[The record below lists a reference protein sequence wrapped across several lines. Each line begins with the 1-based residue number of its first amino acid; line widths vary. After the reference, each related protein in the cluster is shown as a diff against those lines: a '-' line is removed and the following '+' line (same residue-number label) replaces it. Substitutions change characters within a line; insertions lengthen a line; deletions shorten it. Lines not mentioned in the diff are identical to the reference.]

1 MELITAITIAYIV
14 TVATVALVATV
25 VVLRDIAKSKQD
37 QPVQTIQLVAP
48 NPVASTE
55 EASETKVE
63 EPIEEPVSE
72 EQEGDVTFSTEKRTL
87 DEKYLELSAEYKG
100 YYDELVRYAMSFEGS
115 RRYKTANHE
124 EYKVSR
130 RRLVKIKIKREI
142 IVCELLVPNLDFK
155 NFISENKV
163 EAKQQSTVINVTDEQ
178 SLEAVKG
185 CIAIAY
191 QEIEEELA
199 YKKEQARIRR
209 LEKRKEARLLAKTA
223 NETEETVVTSNSDEK
238 TEIAEEIVSKENE
251 STEENEMQEQEI
263 VENSESTVESEE
275 KSEETAEGET
285 ETAN

>member
-55 EASETKVE
+55 EASETIVE
-63 EPIEEPVSE
+63 EPIEEPVQE

-115 RRYKTANHE
+115 KRYKTANHE

-163 EAKQQSTVINVTDEQ
+163 DAKQQSTVINVTDEQ

-209 LEKRKEARLLAKTA
+209 LEKRKEARLLAKAA
-223 NETEETVVTSNSDEK
+223 NETDETVETPNNDEETVLN
-238 TEIAEEIVSKENE
+238 ENE
-251 STEENEMQEQEI
+251 LSEKNETQEEENI
-263 VENSESTVESEE
+263 ENSESTVESEE
-275 KSEETAEGET
+275 KSEEIAEGET